1 MFSAP
6 HFPTGGSVMRRTGL
20 FTLVML
26 VAAIAPI
33 ASAQTFAARFDGR
46 PEFKE
51 GKAYGYFIWRD
62 GDTWKLR
69 WTTFG
74 AEHRFNGRIVLEG
87 GEIKSF
93 KRIDVDEERKVIRPG
108 YAPRVVRGP
117 AGRVRG
123 VRPGRAPV
131 VAERTEDKIEQE
143 DERTLLWLT
152 RTNDDIDGVD
162 FKVTES
168 TVVIRFNLMIDGEA
182 KPAEV
187 EVGKENFK
195 PNENPVRAR
204 LKP

>member
-1 MFSAP
+1 MLRILTTA
-6 HFPTGGSVMRRTGL
+6 L
-20 FTLVML
+20 LTLAL
-26 VAAIAPI
+26 VSPVRAQTAAI
-33 ASAQTFAARFDGR
+33 RFDGR
-46 PEFKE
+46 PTFKE
-51 GKAYGYFIWRD
+51 GKALGYFIWRD
-62 GDTWKLR
+62 GNTWKVR

-74 AEHRFNGRIVLEG
+74 SEHRFSGRIVIEG
-87 GEIKSF
+87 GQIESF
-93 KRIDVDEERKVIRPG
+93 KRVDVDEERKVIRPG
-108 YAPRVVRGP
+108 SPTRVVRGP

-131 VAERTEDKIEQE
+131 VTEKTEDKIEQE
-143 DERTLLWLT
+143 DERTLQWLT
-152 RTNDDIDGVD
+152 RTDDDVDGID
-162 FKVTES
+162 FKVTDP

>member
-1 MFSAP
+1 
-6 HFPTGGSVMRRTGL
+6 MRRMLTTIA
-20 FTLVML
+20 FALV
-26 VAAIAPI
+26 AIAP
-33 ASAQTFAARFDGR
+33 AVSAQTLAARFDGR

-51 GKAYGYFIWRD
+51 GKAYGYFVWRD
-62 GDTWKLR
+62 GDTWKVR

-74 AEHRFNGRIVLEG
+74 AEHRFNGRIALEG

-93 KRIDVDEERKVIRPG
+93 KRIDVDEERKVIRAG
-108 YAPRVVRGP
+108 SAPRAIRGP

-131 VAERTEDKIEQE
+131 VAERAEDKMEQE
-143 DERTLLWLT
+143 DERTLIWLT
-152 RTNDDIDGVD
+152 KTNDDIDGID

-168 TVVIRFNLMIDGEA
+168 TVVIRFNLQIDGEA
-182 KPAEV
+182 KPTEV

>member
-1 MFSAP
+1 
-6 HFPTGGSVMRRTGL
+6 MRRTL
-20 FTLVML
+20 LSTLITL
-26 VAAIAPI
+26 LATIAPL
-33 ASAQTFAARFDGR
+33 ASAQTLAARFDGR

-108 YAPRVVRGP
+108 SATRVVRGP

-162 FKVTES
+162 FKVSES

-195 PNENPVRAR
+195 PNENPVRVR

>member
-1 MFSAP
+1 
-6 HFPTGGSVMRRTGL
+6 MRKASTSLLISGL
-20 FTLVML
+20 L
-26 VAAIAPI
+26 AIAF
-33 ASAQTFAARFDGR
+33 AGALSAQTLAVRFDGR
-46 PEFKE
+46 PTFKE
-51 GKAYGYFIWRD
+51 GKAYGYFIWRE

-74 AEHRFNGRIVLEG
+74 AERKFNGRIVLEG

-108 YAPRVVRGP
+108 APTRVVRGP

-143 DERTLLWLT
+143 DEKTLLWLT
-152 RTNDDIDGVD
+152 KTNDDVDGID
-162 FKVTES
+162 FKVSES
-168 TVVIRFNLMIDGEA
+168 TIVIRFNLMIDGEA
-182 KPAEV
+182 KPSEV

>member
-1 MFSAP
+1 
-6 HFPTGGSVMRRTGL
+6 MRKASMSLLLSGL
-20 FTLVML
+20 L
-26 VAAIAPI
+26 AIAF
-33 ASAQTFAARFDGR
+33 AGALSAQTLAFRFDGR
-46 PEFKE
+46 PTFKE
-51 GKAYGYFIWRD
+51 GKAYGYFIWRE

-74 AEHRFNGRIVLEG
+74 AERRFNGRIVLEG

-93 KRIDVDEERKVIRPG
+93 KRIDVDEERKLIRPG
-108 YAPRVVRGP
+108 APARVVRGP
-117 AGRVRG
+117 AGRVRA

-143 DERTLLWLT
+143 DEKTLLWLT
-152 RTNDDIDGVD
+152 QTDDDVDGID
-162 FKVTES
+162 FKVSES

>member
-1 MFSAP
+1 
-6 HFPTGGSVMRRTGL
+6 MRRTL
-20 FTLVML
+20 IAMVLTLL
-26 VAAIAPI
+26 SVASLDAT
-33 ASAQTFAARFDGR
+33 AQTAAVRFDGK
-46 PEFKE
+46 PTFKE
-51 GKAYGYFIWRD
+51 GKALGYFIWRD
-62 GDTWKLR
+62 GNTWKLR

-74 AEHRFNGRIVLEG
+74 AEHRFSGRVIIEG
-87 GEIKSF
+87 GQIASF

-143 DERTLLWLT
+143 DERTLQWMT
-152 RTNDDIDGVD
+152 RTDDDIDGID
-162 FKVTES
+162 FKVTDE
-168 TVVIRFNLMIDGEA
+168 TVVIRFNLLIDGEA

-187 EVGKENFK
+187 EVGRENFM
-195 PNENPVRAR
+195 PHENPVRAR

>member
-1 MFSAP
+1 MF
-6 HFPTGGSVMRRTGL
+6 RTSTAVL
-20 FTLVML
+20 ATVLLTLGAVSS
-26 VAAIAPI
+26 
-33 ASAQTFAARFDGR
+33 ASAQTAAVRFDGR
-46 PEFKE
+46 PTFKE
-51 GKAYGYFIWRD
+51 GKALGYFIWRD

-74 AEHRFNGRIVLEG
+74 SEHRFAGRVVVEG
-87 GEIKSF
+87 GQIASF
-93 KRIDVDEERKVIRPG
+93 KRVDVDEERKVIRPG
-108 YAPRVVRGP
+108 SAPRVVRGP

-143 DERTLLWLT
+143 DEHTLQWLT
-152 RTNDDIDGVD
+152 RTDDDVDGLD
-162 FKVTES
+162 FKVTAP
-168 TVVIRFNLMIDGEA
+168 TVVIRFNLLIDGEA

>member
-1 MFSAP
+1 
-6 HFPTGGSVMRRTGL
+6 MRRIAVSV
-20 FTLVML
+20 FTLL
-26 VAAIAPI
+26 ALIAPI
-33 ASAQTFAARFDGR
+33 ASAQTLAARFDGR

-87 GEIKSF
+87 GELKSF

-108 YAPRVVRGP
+108 AAPRVVRGP

-152 RTNDDIDGVD
+152 RTNDDVDGVD

-195 PNENPVRAR
+195 PNENPVRVR

>member
-1 MFSAP
+1 MFRALTTALAIVFLTFGAVTSAP
-6 HFPTGGSVMRRTGL
+6 
-20 FTLVML
+20 
-26 VAAIAPI
+26 
-33 ASAQTFAARFDGR
+33 AQTAAARFDGR
-46 PEFKE
+46 PTFKE
-51 GKAYGYFIWRD
+51 GKALGYFIWRD

-74 AEHRFNGRIVLEG
+74 SEHRFTGRVVVEG
-87 GEIKSF
+87 GQIASF
-93 KRIDVDEERKVIRPG
+93 KRIDVDEERKLIRPG
-108 YAPRVVRGP
+108 SAPRVVRGP

-143 DERTLLWLT
+143 DEHTLQWMT
-152 RTNDDIDGVD
+152 RTDDDIDGID

-168 TVVIRFNLMIDGEA
+168 TVVIRFNMLIDGEA

-187 EVGKENFK
+187 EIGKENFK

>member
-1 MFSAP
+1 
-6 HFPTGGSVMRRTGL
+6 MRRALLT
-20 FTLVML
+20 TTWVML
-26 VAAIAPI
+26 LIAVSTAAL
-33 ASAQTFAARFDGR
+33 AQTAAERFDGR
-46 PEFKE
+46 PTFKE
-51 GKAYGYFIWRD
+51 GKALGYFIWRD

-74 AEHRFNGRIVLEG
+74 SQHRFSGRVIVEG
-87 GEIKSF
+87 GQIASF
-93 KRIDVDEERKVIRPG
+93 KRIDVDEERRVIRPG
-108 YAPRVVRGP
+108 SAPRVVRGP

-143 DERTLLWLT
+143 DERTLQWIT
-152 RTNDDIDGVD
+152 QTDDDVDGID
-162 FKVTES
+162 FKVTDP
-168 TVVIRFNLMIDGEA
+168 TVVIRFNLLIDGDA

-195 PNENPVRAR
+195 PHENPVRAR

>member
-1 MFSAP
+1 ML
-6 HFPTGGSVMRRTGL
+6 RTAL
-20 FTLVML
+20 LALTL
-26 VAAIAPI
+26 IAFIGPA
-33 ASAQTFAARFDGR
+33 ASAQTLAARFDGR

-51 GKAYGYFIWRD
+51 GKALGYFIWRD

-74 AEHRFNGRIVLEG
+74 AQHGFNGRIVLEG

-93 KRIDVDEERKVIRPG
+93 KRIDVDEERKVLRPG
-108 YAPRVVRGP
+108 SPTRVVRGP
-117 AGRVRG
+117 AGRVRA

-143 DERTLLWLT
+143 DEHTLRWLT
-152 RTNDDIDGVD
+152 RTDDDVDGID

-182 KPAEV
+182 RPAEV
-187 EVGKENFK
+187 EVGKGNFK

>member
-1 MFSAP
+1 
-6 HFPTGGSVMRRTGL
+6 MRRILTTIA
-20 FTLVML
+20 FALV
-26 VAAIAPI
+26 AIAPVV
-33 ASAQTFAARFDGR
+33 SAQTLAARFDGR

-62 GDTWKLR
+62 GDTWKVR

-74 AEHRFNGRIVLEG
+74 AEHRFNGRIMLEG

-93 KRIDVDEERKVIRPG
+93 KRIDVDEERKVIRAG
-108 YAPRVVRGP
+108 SAPRAIRGP

-131 VAERTEDKIEQE
+131 VAERAEDKMEQE
-143 DERTLLWLT
+143 DERTLIWLT
-152 RTNDDIDGVD
+152 KTNDDIDGID
-162 FKVTES
+162 FKVTDP
-168 TVVIRFNLMIDGEA
+168 TVVIRFNLQIDGEA

>member
-1 MFSAP
+1 
-6 HFPTGGSVMRRTGL
+6 MRRA
-20 FTLVML
+20 FTAVFLTML
-26 VAAIAPI
+26 LAIGTTTNVL
-33 ASAQTFAARFDGR
+33 AQTAAFRFDGR
-46 PEFKE
+46 PTFKE
-51 GKAYGYFIWRD
+51 GKALGYFIWRD
-62 GDTWKLR
+62 GDTWKVR

-74 AEHRFNGRIVLEG
+74 AEHRFTGRIVLEG
-87 GEIKSF
+87 GNIASF

-108 YAPRVVRGP
+108 SAPRVVRGP
-117 AGRVRG
+117 AGRVRA

-143 DERTLLWLT
+143 DERTLQWLT
-152 RTNDDIDGVD
+152 QTDDDVDGID

-204 LKP
+204 LKL

>member
-1 MFSAP
+1 
-6 HFPTGGSVMRRTGL
+6 MRRTL
-20 FTLVML
+20 LTIVFACL
-26 VAAIAPI
+26 AIAP
-33 ASAQTFAARFDGR
+33 AVSAQTLAARFDGR

-51 GKAYGYFIWRD
+51 GKALGYFIWRD
-62 GDTWKLR
+62 GDTWKVR

-74 AEHRFNGRIVLEG
+74 AQHGFYGRIVLEG

-93 KRIDVDEERKVIRPG
+93 NRIDVDEERKVLRPG
-108 YAPRVVRGP
+108 APARVVRGP

-143 DERTLLWLT
+143 DERTLRWLT
-152 RTNDDIDGVD
+152 KTDDDVDGID